1 MQVRLQKIISQAGVT
16 SRRKAEELIRQ
27 GRVRINGKAVFEL
40 GTKADPDRDTID
52 VDGKR
57 IEPKQPKISVLL
69 NKPDG
74 YITSLRDPEGRP
86 TVKKL
91 VDNIPV
97 RLYPVGRLDYHTEG
111 LLILTNDGDLAQR
124 IEHPSHAI
132 EKIYLAKIKGVP
144 EESKIKKLRAG
155 IVLEGRKTLP
165 ARINVVQ
172 TRKNAWVE
180 ITIRE
185 GRQNQIR
192 NMFEAV
198 GHPVL
203 KLKRVAIGPV
213 RDDSLKPG
221 KYRLLKPQE
230 IRRLVGD
237 MATGRGRSQTR
248 PYRKG
253 KHS

>member
-16 SRRKAEELIRQ
+16 SRRKAEDLIRE
-27 GRVRINGKAVFEL
+27 GRVRINGKTVFEL
-40 GTKADPDRDTID
+40 GTKADPDRDTIH

-57 IEPKQPKISVLL
+57 IEPKQPRISVLL

-111 LLILTNDGDLAQR
+111 LLILTNDGDFAQK
-124 IEHPSHAI
+124 IEHPSHAL
-132 EKIYLAKIKGVP
+132 EKIYLAKVKGVP
-144 EESKIKKLRAG
+144 EENKINKLRVG

-165 ARINVVQ
+165 AKIKVIE
-172 TRKNAWVE
+172 TRKNAWLE

-192 NMFEAV
+192 NMFEEI

-203 KLKRVAIGPV
+203 KLKRVAIGQV
-213 RDDSLKPG
+213 RDDNLKPG
-221 KYRLLKPQE
+221 EYRMLKPQE
-230 IRRLVGD
+230 IKHL
-237 MATGRGRSQTR
+237 TGGKK
-248 PYRKG
+248 PHERK
-253 KHS
+253 

>member
-16 SRRKAEELIRQ
+16 SRRKAEDLIRE
-27 GRVRINGKAVFEL
+27 GRVRINGKTVFEL

-91 VDNIPV
+91 VDNIPL

-111 LLILTNDGDLAQR
+111 LLILTNDGDLAQK
-124 IEHPSHAI
+124 IEHPSHTL
-132 EKIYLAKIKGVP
+132 EKVYLAKVKGIP
-144 EESKIKKLRAG
+144 EENKINKLRTG

-165 ARINVVQ
+165 AKIKIVE
-172 TRKNAWVE
+172 TRKNAWLE

-192 NMFEAV
+192 NMFEEI

-203 KLKRVAIGPV
+203 KLKRVSIGAI

-221 KYRLLKPQE
+221 EYRMLKPQE
-230 IRRLVGD
+230 IKIL
-237 MATGRGRSQTR
+237 
-248 PYRKG
+248 KG
-253 KHS
+253 GGKKKS

>member
-16 SRRKAEELIRQ
+16 SRRKAEDLIRE
-27 GRVRINGKAVFEL
+27 GRVRINGKTVFEL

-91 VDNIPV
+91 VDNIPL

-111 LLILTNDGDLAQR
+111 LLILTNDGDLAQK
-124 IEHPSHAI
+124 IEHPTHAL
-132 EKIYLAKIKGVP
+132 EKIYLAKVKGVP
-144 EESKIKKLRAG
+144 EENKINKLRNG
-155 IVLEGRKTLP
+155 IMLEGRKTLP
-165 ARINVVQ
+165 AKIKVIE
-172 TRKNAWVE
+172 TRKNAWLE

-192 NMFEAV
+192 NMFEEI

-203 KLKRVAIGPV
+203 KLKRVAIGAV
-213 RDDSLKPG
+213 RDDNLKPG
-221 KYRLLKPQE
+221 EYRMLKPQE
-230 IRRLVGD
+230 IKLL
-237 MATGRGRSQTR
+237 TGGR
-248 PYRKG
+248 

>member
-16 SRRKAEELIRQ
+16 SRRKAEDLIRE
-27 GRVRINGKAVFEL
+27 GRVRINGKTVFEL

-91 VDNIPV
+91 VDNIPL

-111 LLILTNDGDLAQR
+111 LLILTNDGDLAQK
-124 IEHPSHAI
+124 IEHPTHAL
-132 EKIYLAKIKGVP
+132 EKIYLAKVKGVP
-144 EESKIKKLRAG
+144 EENKINKLRSG
-155 IVLEGRKTLP
+155 IMLEGRRTLP
-165 ARINVVQ
+165 AKIKVIE
-172 TRKNAWVE
+172 TRKNAWLE

-192 NMFEAV
+192 NMFEEI

-203 KLKRVAIGPV
+203 KLKRVAIGEV
-213 RDDSLKPG
+213 RDDNLKPG
-221 KYRLLKPQE
+221 EYRILKPQE
-230 IRRLVGD
+230 IKLL
-237 MATGRGRSQTR
+237 TGS
-248 PYRKG
+248 K

>member
-1 MQVRLQKIISQAGVT
+1 MQVRLQKLISQAGVT
-16 SRRKAEELIRQ
+16 SRRKAEDLIRE
-27 GRVRINGKAVFEL
+27 GRVRINGKTVFEL

-111 LLILTNDGDLAQR
+111 LLILTNDGDLAQQ
-124 IEHPSHAI
+124 IEHPSHAL
-132 EKIYLAKIKGVP
+132 EKIYLAKVKGVP
-144 EESKIKKLRAG
+144 EETKINKLRGG

-165 ARINVVQ
+165 AKIKIIE
-172 TRKNAWVE
+172 TRKNAWLE

-192 NMFEAV
+192 NMFEEI

-203 KLKRVAIGPV
+203 KLKRVAIGSV
-213 RDDSLKPG
+213 RDDNLRPG
-221 KYRLLKPQE
+221 EYRLLKPQE
-230 IRRLVGD
+230 IKILK
-237 MATGRGRSQTR
+237 GRGKR
-248 PYRKG
+248 
-253 KHS
+253 

>member
-16 SRRKAEELIRQ
+16 SRRKAEDLIRE
-27 GRVRINGKAVFEL
+27 GRVRINGKTVFQL

-57 IEPKQPKISVLL
+57 IEPKIPKISVLL

-111 LLILTNDGDLAQR
+111 LLILTNDGDLAQK
-124 IEHPSHAI
+124 IEHPTHAL
-132 EKIYLAKIKGVP
+132 EKLYLAKVKGVP
-144 EESKIKKLRAG
+144 EENRINKLRTG
-155 IVLEGRKTLP
+155 IILEGRKTFP
-165 ARINVVQ
+165 AKIKIIE
-172 TRKNAWVE
+172 TRKNAWLE
-180 ITIRE
+180 ITIHE

-192 NMFEAV
+192 KMFEEI

-203 KLKRVAIGPV
+203 KLKRVAIGAI

-221 KYRLLKPQE
+221 EYRMLKPQE
-230 IRRLVGD
+230 IKMLRGGKSH
-237 MATGRGRSQTR
+237 TG
-248 PYRKG
+248 PPKKG

>member
-1 MQVRLQKIISQAGVT
+1 
-16 SRRKAEELIRQ
+16 
-27 GRVRINGKAVFEL
+27 VFEL

-132 EKIYLAKIKGVP
+132 EKIYLAKIKGIA

-155 IVLEGRKTLP
+155 IMLEGRKTLP
-165 ARINVVQ
+165 ARINVIE
-172 TRKNAWVE
+172 TRKNSWVE

-185 GRQNQIR
+185 VRQNQIR

-221 KYRLLKPQE
+221 EYRLLKPQE

-237 MATGRGRSQTR
+237 MATGRGGSQTR
-248 PYRKG
+248 PSRRG

>member
-16 SRRKAEELIRQ
+16 SRRKAEDLIVE
-27 GRVRINGKAVFEL
+27 GRVRINGKTVFEL

-57 IEPKQPKISVLL
+57 IEPKQPRISVLL

-74 YITSLRDPEGRP
+74 FITSLRDPEGRP

-111 LLILTNDGDLAQR
+111 LLILTNDGDLAQK
-124 IEHPSHAI
+124 IEHPSHTL
-132 EKIYLAKIKGVP
+132 EKIYLAKVKGIP
-144 EESKIKKLRAG
+144 EENKISKLRAG

-165 ARINVVQ
+165 AKIKIIE

-185 GRQNQIR
+185 GKQNQIR
-192 NMFEAV
+192 NMFEEI

-203 KLKRVAIGPV
+203 KLKRIAIGPI

-221 KYRLLKPQE
+221 EYRMLTPQE
-230 IRRLVGD
+230 IRILS
-237 MATGRGRSQTR
+237 RGGSQTR
-248 PYRKG
+248 PHKRG

>member
-1 MQVRLQKIISQAGVT
+1 MQIRLQKIISQAGVT
-16 SRRKAEELIRQ
+16 SRRKAEDLIRE
-27 GRVRINGKAVFEL
+27 GRVRINGKTVFEL

-57 IEPKQPKISVLL
+57 IEPKQPKISLLL

-111 LLILTNDGDLAQR
+111 LLILTNDGDLAQK
-124 IEHPSHAI
+124 IEHPSHAL
-132 EKIYLAKIKGVP
+132 EKIYLAKVKGVP
-144 EESKIKKLRAG
+144 EENKINKIRNG
-155 IVLEGRKTLP
+155 IMLEGRKTLP
-165 ARINVVQ
+165 AKIKVIE
-172 TRKNAWVE
+172 TRKNAWLE

-192 NMFEAV
+192 NMFEEI

-203 KLKRVAIGPV
+203 KLKRVAIGAV
-213 RDDSLKPG
+213 RDDNLKPG
-221 KYRLLKPQE
+221 EYRMLKPQE
-230 IRRLVGD
+230 IKLL
-237 MATGRGRSQTR
+237 TGGR
-248 PYRKG
+248 

>member
-16 SRRKAEELIRQ
+16 SRRKAEDLIRE
-27 GRVRINGKAVFEL
+27 GRVRINGKTVFEL

-91 VDNIPV
+91 VDKIPI

-111 LLILTNDGDLAQR
+111 LLIMTNDGDLAQK
-124 IEHPSHAI
+124 IEHPSHAL
-132 EKIYLAKIKGVP
+132 EKLYLAKVKGVP
-144 EESKIKKLRAG
+144 EENKINKLRAG
-155 IVLEGRKTLP
+155 IILEGRKTLP
-165 ARINVVQ
+165 AKIKIIE
-172 TRKNAWVE
+172 TRKNAWLE
-180 ITIRE
+180 ITIQE

-192 NMFEAV
+192 NMFEEI

-203 KLKRVAIGPV
+203 KLKRVAIGAI

-221 KYRLLKPQE
+221 EYRMLKPQE
-230 IRRLVGD
+230 IKILSGGGSR
-237 MATGRGRSQTR
+237 TGPR
-248 PYRKG
+248 RKG

>member
-16 SRRKAEELIRQ
+16 SRRKAEDLIRE
-27 GRVRINGKAVFEL
+27 GRVRINGKTVFEL

-57 IEPKQPKISVLL
+57 IEPKLPKISVLL

-111 LLILTNDGDLAQR
+111 LLIMTNDGDLAQK
-124 IEHPSHAI
+124 IEHPTHAL
-132 EKIYLAKIKGVP
+132 EKLYLAKVKGVP
-144 EESKIKKLRAG
+144 DENKINKLRSG
-155 IVLEGRKTLP
+155 IMLEGRKTLP
-165 ARINVVQ
+165 AKINVIE
-172 TRKNAWVE
+172 TRKNAWLE

-192 NMFEAV
+192 NMFEEI

-203 KLKRVAIGPV
+203 KLKRVAIGAV
-213 RDDSLKPG
+213 RDDNLKPG
-221 KYRLLKPQE
+221 EYRMLKPQE
-230 IRRLVGD
+230 IKLL
-237 MATGRGRSQTR
+237 TGS
-248 PYRKG
+248 K

>member
-16 SRRKAEELIRQ
+16 SRRKAEDLIRQ
-27 GRVRINGKAVFEL
+27 GRVRINGKTVFEL
-40 GTKADPDRDTID
+40 GTKADPDRDTIN

-91 VDNIPV
+91 VDKIPI

-111 LLILTNDGDLAQR
+111 LLIMTNDGDLAQK
-124 IEHPSHAI
+124 IEHPSHAL
-132 EKIYLAKIKGVP
+132 EKLYLAKVKGVP
-144 EESKIKKLRAG
+144 EENKINKLRAG
-155 IVLEGRKTLP
+155 IILEGRKTLP
-165 ARINVVQ
+165 AKIKIIE
-172 TRKNAWVE
+172 TRKNAWLE
-180 ITIRE
+180 ITIQE

-192 NMFEAV
+192 NMFEEI

-203 KLKRVAIGPV
+203 KLKRVAIGAI

-221 KYRLLKPQE
+221 EYRMLKPQE
-230 IRRLVGD
+230 IKILSGGGSR
-237 MATGRGRSQTR
+237 TGPR
-248 PYRKG
+248 RKG

>member
-16 SRRKAEELIRQ
+16 SRRKAEDLIRE
-27 GRVRINGKAVFEL
+27 GRVRINGKTVFEL

-111 LLILTNDGDLAQR
+111 LLILTNDGDLAQK
-124 IEHPSHAI
+124 IEHPSHAL
-132 EKIYLAKIKGVP
+132 EKIYLAKVKGVP
-144 EESKIKKLRAG
+144 EETKINKLRVG
-155 IVLEGRKTLP
+155 ILLEGRKTLP
-165 ARINVVQ
+165 AKIKVLE
-172 TRKNAWVE
+172 TRKNAWLE

-192 NMFEAV
+192 KMFEEI

-203 KLKRVAIGPV
+203 KLKRVAIGSI
-213 RDDSLKPG
+213 RDDNLKPG
-221 KYRLLKPQE
+221 EYRMLKPQE
-230 IRRLVGD
+230 IKVL
-237 MATGRGRSQTR
+237 RGGGKRS
-248 PYRKG
+248 
-253 KHS
+253 

>member
-1 MQVRLQKIISQAGVT
+1 MQVRLQTIISQAGVT
-16 SRRKAEELIRQ
+16 SRRKAEDLIRQ
-27 GRVRINGKAVFEL
+27 GRVRINGKTVFEL

-57 IEPKQPKISVLL
+57 IEPKQPRISVLL

-91 VDNIPV
+91 VDNIPI

-111 LLILTNDGDLAQR
+111 LLILTNDGDLAQK
-124 IEHPSHAI
+124 IEHPSQAL
-132 EKIYLAKIKGVP
+132 EKVYVAKVKGVP
-144 EESKIKKLRAG
+144 EEIKINKLRAG
-155 IVLEGRKTLP
+155 IILEGRKTLP
-165 ARINVVQ
+165 AKIKIIE
-172 TRKNAWVE
+172 TRKNAWLE

-192 NMFEAV
+192 NMFEEI

-203 KLKRVAIGPV
+203 KLKRVAIGAI

-221 KYRLLKPQE
+221 EYRMLKPQE
-230 IRRLVGD
+230 IKIL
-237 MATGRGRSQTR
+237 RGRESRTG
-248 PYRKG
+248 PLKKG
-253 KHS
+253 KPHDRK

>member
-16 SRRKAEELIRQ
+16 SRRKAEDLIRE
-27 GRVRINGKAVFEL
+27 GRVRINGKTVFEL
-40 GTKADPDRDTID
+40 GTKADPDHDTID

-57 IEPKQPKISVLL
+57 IEPKLPRISVLL

-111 LLILTNDGDLAQR
+111 LLILTNDGDLAQK
-124 IEHPSHAI
+124 IEHPSHAL
-132 EKIYLAKIKGVP
+132 EKIYLAKVKGVP
-144 EESKIKKLRAG
+144 EESKLNKLRAG

-165 ARINVVQ
+165 SKIKVIE
-172 TRKNAWVE
+172 TRKNAWLE

-192 NMFEAV
+192 NMFEEI

-203 KLKRVAIGPV
+203 KLKRVAIGSI
-213 RDDSLKPG
+213 RDDNLKPG
-221 KYRLLKPQE
+221 EYRMLKPQE
-230 IRRLVGD
+230 IKVL
-237 MATGRGRSQTR
+237 RGGGKRS
-248 PYRKG
+248 
-253 KHS
+253 

>member
-16 SRRKAEELIRQ
+16 SRRKAEDLIRE
-27 GRVRINGKAVFEL
+27 GRVRINGKTVFEL

-91 VDNIPV
+91 VDNIPL

-111 LLILTNDGDLAQR
+111 LLILTNDGDLAQK
-124 IEHPSHAI
+124 IEHPSHTL
-132 EKIYLAKIKGVP
+132 EKVYLAKVKGIP
-144 EESKIKKLRAG
+144 EENKINKLRTG

-165 ARINVVQ
+165 AKIKIME
-172 TRKNAWVE
+172 TRKNAWLE

-192 NMFEAV
+192 NMFEEI

-203 KLKRVAIGPV
+203 KLKRVAIGAI

-221 KYRLLKPQE
+221 EYRMLKPQE
-230 IRRLVGD
+230 IKIL
-237 MATGRGRSQTR
+237 
-248 PYRKG
+248 KG
-253 KHS
+253 GGKKKS

>member
-16 SRRKAEELIRQ
+16 SRRKAEDLIRE
-27 GRVRINGKAVFEL
+27 GRVRINGKTVFEL

-91 VDNIPV
+91 VDNIPL

-111 LLILTNDGDLAQR
+111 LLILTNDGDLAQK
-124 IEHPSHAI
+124 IEHPTHAL
-132 EKIYLAKIKGVP
+132 EKIYLAKVKGVP
-144 EESKIKKLRAG
+144 DENKINKLRSG
-155 IVLEGRKTLP
+155 IMLEGRRTL
-165 ARINVVQ
+165 AAKIKVIE
-172 TRKNAWVE
+172 TRKNAWLE

-192 NMFEAV
+192 KMFEEI

-203 KLKRVAIGPV
+203 KLKRVAIGAV
-213 RDDSLKPG
+213 RDDNLKPG
-221 KYRLLKPQE
+221 EYRMLKPQE
-230 IRRLVGD
+230 IKLL
-237 MATGRGRSQTR
+237 TGS
-248 PYRKG
+248 K

>member
-1 MQVRLQKIISQAGVT
+1 MQVRLQKIISQASVT
-16 SRRKAEELIRQ
+16 SRRKAEDLIRE
-27 GRVRINGKAVFEL
+27 GRVRINGKTVFEL

-111 LLILTNDGDLAQR
+111 LLIMTNDGELAQK
-124 IEHPSHAI
+124 IEHPSHAL
-132 EKIYLAKIKGVP
+132 EKIYVAKVKGVP
-144 EESKIKKLRAG
+144 EENKINKLRAG
-155 IVLEGRKTLP
+155 IILEGRKTLP
-165 ARINVVQ
+165 AKIKIIE
-172 TRKNAWVE
+172 TRKNAWLE

-192 NMFEAV
+192 NMFEEI

-203 KLKRVAIGPV
+203 KLKRVAIGAI

-221 KYRLLKPQE
+221 EYRILKPQE
-230 IRRLVGD
+230 IKILS
-237 MATGRGRSQTR
+237 GRGSHTG
-248 PYRKG
+248 PLKKG

>member
-16 SRRKAEELIRQ
+16 SRRKAEDLIRE
-27 GRVRINGKAVFEL
+27 GRVRINGKTVFEL

-111 LLILTNDGDLAQR
+111 LLILTNDGDLAQQ
-124 IEHPSHAI
+124 IEHPSHAL
-132 EKIYLAKIKGVP
+132 EKVYLAKVKGVP
-144 EESKIKKLRAG
+144 EENKINKLRNG

-165 ARINVVQ
+165 AKMKIIE
-172 TRKNAWVE
+172 TRKNAWLE

-192 NMFEAV
+192 NMFEEI

-203 KLKRVAIGPV
+203 KLKRVAIGSV

-221 KYRLLKPQE
+221 QYRMLKPQE
-230 IRRLVGD
+230 IKVL
-237 MATGRGRSQTR
+237 RGG
-248 PYRKG
+248 G
-253 KHS
+253 KR

>member
-16 SRRKAEELIRQ
+16 SRRKAEDLIRE
-27 GRVRINGKAVFEL
+27 GRVRINGKTVFEL

-57 IEPKQPKISVLL
+57 IEPKLPKISVLL

-111 LLILTNDGDLAQR
+111 LLIMTNDGDLAQK
-124 IEHPSHAI
+124 IEHPTHAL
-132 EKIYLAKIKGVP
+132 EKIYLAKVKGVP
-144 EESKIKKLRAG
+144 DENKINKLRSG
-155 IVLEGRKTLP
+155 IMLEGRRTL
-165 ARINVVQ
+165 AAKIKVIE
-172 TRKNAWVE
+172 TRKNAWLE

-192 NMFEAV
+192 KMFEEI

-203 KLKRVAIGPV
+203 KLKRVAIGAV
-213 RDDSLKPG
+213 RDDNLKPG
-221 KYRLLKPQE
+221 EYRMLKPQE
-230 IRRLVGD
+230 IKLL
-237 MATGRGRSQTR
+237 TGS
-248 PYRKG
+248 K